1 VTLLRRRLS
10 VGSVLLAWLL
20 ATGVQWDVVQAF
32 AWVKMFAANT
42 RTLPLGQAIERTFS
56 PAGRCHL
63 CRAVSTAKKQHAT
76 STAPREKS
84 EGKILLLPP
93 PASGLV
99 ITLPRFETWP
109 PTDVGFASADRA
121 APPLPP
127 PRA

>member
-1 VTLLRRRLS
+1 VTLLRRRLA
-10 VGSVLLAWLL
+10 VGSILFAWLL

-32 AWVKMFAANT
+32 AWVKMFAGNS
-42 RTLPLGQAIERTFS
+42 RTLPLGEAFERTFS

-63 CRAVSTAKKQHAT
+63 CRAVSAAKKQHAT
-76 STAPREKS
+76 GTAPREKS

-93 PASGLV
+93 PAAGLV
-99 ITLPRFETWP
+99 IALPRFEPWP
-109 PTDVGFASADRA
+109 PTDVGFASTDRA